1 MTAAMGPAPQA
12 RTKPSC
18 EARTAAASRP
28 PPMRNVGATALA
40 CHAVSA
46 TPSRWHRA
54 LRAVAVDAGL
64 LRRRRDYR
72 LLMGGQVVSLAG
84 SELTLVAIMFQT
96 FQLTESSLAVGL
108 LGVAEFVPILV
119 LALVGGALADAF
131 DRRRLVMLAEAGSAV
146 VAGALLLN
154 AVLPEPRLWV
164 LYAGAALMAAFTALR
179 RPPFDALI
187 PQLVARDE
195 LKAAAAIDFLGYN
208 SAVIAGPAAA
218 GLLIAGGGVGVTYAV
233 DVATF
238 LLSLIAMRAPS
249 PPADAPAPSWR
260 SVREG
265 VRYAGSRQE
274 LLGTYLVD
282 MNAVFFGMP
291 LALFP
296 AIAERYGGPEVLGL
310 MYAAPAVGSVL
321 AALASGW
328 TRHVH
333 RHGRAV
339 TLAAAAWGGA
349 IAGFGLVGALLP
361 ALAFLALAGAM
372 DSISGLFRTTIWNE
386 TIPEHLRGRL
396 AGIEMLSYA
405 SGPTLGNAEAGAVA
419 ALAGVRAS
427 VVSGGAL
434 CVLGSVA
441 LALALPRFWAYDAR
455 SAPEGP
461 PPPAHGVMPSP
472 PA

>member
-1 MTAAMGPAPQA
+1 VSGP
-12 RTKPSC
+12 
-18 EARTAAASRP
+18 
-28 PPMRNVGATALA
+28 
-40 CHAVSA
+40 
-46 TPSRWHRA
+46 PSRWRRA
-54 LRAVAVDAGL
+54 LRAVALDAGL

-72 LLMGGQVVSLAG
+72 LLMGGQFVSLAG

-96 FQLTESSLAVGL
+96 FELTDSSLAVGL
-108 LGVAEFVPILV
+108 LGVAEFAPILV

-146 VAGALLLN
+146 VAGALVLN
-154 AVLPEPRLWV
+154 ATLPEPRLWV
-164 LYAGAALMAAFTALR
+164 LYVCAALMAAFSAPR
-179 RPPFDALI
+179 RPPLDALI
-187 PQLVARDE
+187 PQLVERDE

-208 SAVIAGPAAA
+208 AGEIAGPAAA
-218 GLLIAGGGVGVTYAV
+218 GLLIATAGVDVTYAV

-238 LLSLIAMRAPS
+238 LVSLVTLRAMRTPP

-260 SVREG
+260 SVVEG
-265 VRYAGSRQE
+265 VRYAVSRQE

-282 MNAVFFGMP
+282 MNAMFFGMP

-296 AIAERYGGPEVLGL
+296 EISERFGGPEVLGV

-339 TLAAAAWGGA
+339 TLAAAAWGVA
-349 IAGFGLVGALLP
+349 IAGFGLVDALVP
-361 ALAFLALAGAM
+361 ALALLAIAGAM
-372 DSISGLFRTTIWNE
+372 DSVSGLFRTTMWNE

-419 ALAGVRAS
+419 ALAGLRAS
-427 VVSGGAL
+427 VVSGGVL

-441 LALALPRFWAYDAR
+441 LAVALPRFWAYDAR
-455 SAPEGP
+455 AAPDGP
-461 PPPAHGVMPSP
+461 PPPAHGVVPTP
-472 PA
+472 LL

>member
-1 MTAAMGPAPQA
+1 VSGP
-12 RTKPSC
+12 
-18 EARTAAASRP
+18 
-28 PPMRNVGATALA
+28 
-40 CHAVSA
+40 
-46 TPSRWHRA
+46 PSRWRRA
-54 LRAVAVDAGL
+54 LRAVALDAGL

-72 LLMGGQVVSLAG
+72 LLMSGQFVSLAG

-96 FQLTESSLAVGL
+96 FQLTDSSLAVGL
-108 LGVAEFVPILV
+108 LGVAEFAPILA

-146 VAGALLLN
+146 VAGVLVLN
-154 AVLPEPRLWV
+154 AALPEPRLWV
-164 LYAGAALMAAFTALR
+164 LYVCAALMAAFTALG
-179 RPPFDALI
+179 RPPLDALI
-187 PQLVARDE
+187 PQLVERDE

-208 SAVIAGPAAA
+208 IGAIAGPAAA
-218 GLLIAGGGVGVTYAV
+218 GLLIATAGVDVTYAV
-233 DVATF
+233 DLVTF
-238 LLSLIAMRAPS
+238 LVSLLTLRAMRT
-249 PPADAPAPSWR
+249 PPLPPDRPAPSWR

-296 AIAERYGGPEVLGL
+296 AISERYGGPEVLGL

-339 TLAAAAWGGA
+339 TLAAAGWGLA
-349 IAGFGLVGALLP
+349 IVGFGLVDALVP
-361 ALAFLALAGAM
+361 ALALLAIAGAM
-372 DSISGLFRTTIWNE
+372 DSVSGLFRSTIWNE

-405 SGPTLGNAEAGAVA
+405 SGPTLGNTEAGAVA

-427 VVSGGAL
+427 VVSGGVL

-441 LALALPRFWAYDAR
+441 LAFALPRFWAYDAR
-455 SAPEGP
+455 SGPEGP
-461 PPPAHGVMPSP
+461 PPPAHGVAPTP
-472 PA
+472 PP